1 MTNKILR
8 RTSKSI
14 DLYPAPWW
22 WYKALTM
29 GERNHS
35 DMIPYVIGFL
45 IALVLINV
53 LFRWGVGG
61 YIEAIEKATGLKF
74 K

>member
-1 MTNKILR
+1 
-8 RTSKSI
+8 
-14 DLYPAPWW
+14 
-22 WYKALTM
+22 M

-45 IALVLINV
+45 IVLVLINV
-53 LFRWGVGG
+53 LFRWGVGS